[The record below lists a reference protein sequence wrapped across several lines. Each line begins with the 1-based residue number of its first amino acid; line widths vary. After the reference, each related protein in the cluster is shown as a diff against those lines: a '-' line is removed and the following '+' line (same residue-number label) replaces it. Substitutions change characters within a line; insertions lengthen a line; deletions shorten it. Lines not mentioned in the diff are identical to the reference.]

1 MENITTD
8 NYSRLD
14 YALADFLGARCG
26 LAGESKSQFRD
37 IVLALSA
44 AQSAGHSC
52 LMVNDAQQ
60 KILTASSMV
69 SDGGVNTP
77 LIMDGS
83 DSTGSADESINS
95 ARLYLQRYWQYESS
109 LVANIKQR
117 LTREVKP
124 PAQLDDLLEKYF
136 PTVPDST
143 ETDWQREAAAK
154 VTEQAFSMITGGPG
168 TGKTTTVLRILA
180 LLQEIHNGE
189 LSIALAA
196 PTGKAAMR
204 LQQSLMSGKLQLDLS
219 EDLLDSIP
227 EKVSTLHRLL
237 GPINQSNNFRHNANK
252 PLNCDLLV
260 VDEASMIDL
269 ALMSKLLAALAPDA
283 RLILL
288 GDQDQL
294 ASVESGAVLS
304 DLCASLP
311 EHTLQLKKTWRFSGP
326 IKELATA
333 VNQRSANPAWDI
345 LEDNAQD
352 IVNLVE
358 DDVIAHM
365 LSHYQGYIKQ
375 VKQSSDP
382 EVAFDAF
389 SKFQVLAALRKGKQG
404 VEGLNL
410 ELEKRLQ
417 SRGLET
423 YKTWYHGRPVMI
435 SRNDPSLGLFNGDI
449 GLCLYDETI
458 GQLRVW
464 FEQSDGSLRAIMPG
478 RLPEHETVYAM
489 TIHKSQGS
497 EFPHVM
503 IVLPENMN
511 PLLSRELLY
520 TAITRAKERVDVAA
534 TKSVFM
540 HTVNQQVQ
548 RNSGL
553 QAKLSTV
560 VS

>member
-1 MENITTD
+1 MD
-8 NYSRLD
+8 NDNFSRLD
-14 YALADFLGARCG
+14 YALADFLSARSG
-26 LAGESKSQFRD
+26 LDGEARSQFRD
-37 IVLALSA
+37 TVLALSA

-52 LMVNDAQQ
+52 LMVSDEQQ
-60 KILTASSMV
+60 TLLSSSPMV
-69 SDGGVNTP
+69 SDGHSNTP
-77 LIMDGS
+77 LVLDG
-83 DSTGSADESINS
+83 
-95 ARLYLQRYWQYESS
+95 ARLYLQRYWNYESS
-109 LVANIKQR
+109 LVANVKYR
-117 LTREVKP
+117 LTREITP
-124 PAQLDDLLEKYF
+124 PALLEGLLEKYF
-136 PTVPDST
+136 PTAADST

-219 EDLLDSIP
+219 EELLESIP

-237 GPINQSNNFRHNANK
+237 GPINQSNNFRHNAAK
-252 PLNCDLLV
+252 PLSCDLLV

-311 EHTLQLKKTWRFSGP
+311 EQTLQLKKTWRFTGP

-333 VNQRSANPAWDI
+333 VNQQSALPAWSI
-345 LEDNAQD
+345 LQD
-352 IVNLVE
+352 DSQSIVNVVE
-358 DDVIAHM
+358 DDVVSHM
-365 LSHYQGYIKQ
+365 LTHYQGYIKQ
-375 VKQSSDP
+375 VKQSNDP
-382 EVAFDAF
+382 EAAFAAF
-389 SKFQVLAALRKGKQG
+389 SGFQVLAALRKGKQG

-417 SRGLET
+417 SCGIDT
-423 YKTWYHGRPVMI
+423 YRTWYHGRPVMI

-458 GQLRVW
+458 SQLRVW

-503 IVLPENMN
+503 IVLPENIN

-520 TAITRAKERVDVAA
+520 TAITRAKVRVDIASI
-534 TKSVFM
+534 KSVFI
-540 HTVNQQVQ
+540 HTVKQQVQ

-553 QAKLSTV
+553 QAKLSAV
-560 VS
+560 NS

>member
-1 MENITTD
+1 MD
-8 NYSRLD
+8 NLTSDTFSRLD
-14 YALADFLGARCG
+14 YALADFLSGRSG
-26 LAGESKSQFRD
+26 LVDDDKAEFRQV
-37 IVLALSA
+37 VLALSA

-52 LMVNDAQQ
+52 LMINEQQ
-60 KILTASSMV
+60 ESLLSRSELV
-69 SDGGVNTP
+69 SGGEENTP
-77 LIMDGS
+77 LVIEG
-83 DSTGSADESINS
+83 E
-95 ARLYLQRYWQYESS
+95 RLYLQRYWQYESA
-109 LVANIKQR
+109 LVANIQQR
-117 LTREVKP
+117 LTQEITP
-124 PAQLDDLLEKYF
+124 PALLEGLLEKYF
-136 PTVPDST
+136 PSVADSN

-180 LLQEIHNGE
+180 LLQEIHHGE

-204 LQQSLMSGKLQLDLS
+204 LQQSLMLGKQQLDLP
-219 EDLLDSIP
+219 EDLLDAIP

-237 GPINQSNNFRHNANK
+237 GPINQSNHFRHNAKN
-252 PLNCDLLV
+252 PLSCDLLV

-269 ALMSKLLAALAPDA
+269 AMMSKLVAALAPDA

-311 EHTLQLKKTWRFSGP
+311 KQNLQLKKTWRFTGP
-326 IKELATA
+326 IKDLATA
-333 VNQRSANPAWDI
+333 VNQQSAAAAWDI
-345 LEDNAQD
+345 LQD
-352 IVNLVE
+352 ESQSIVNVVE
-358 DDVIAHM
+358 DDVITHM
-365 LSHYQGYIKQ
+365 LAHYQAYVAQ
-375 VKQSSDP
+375 VKQSNDP
-382 EVAFDAF
+382 QSAFEVF
-389 SKFQVLAALRKGKQG
+389 SSFQVLAALRKGKQG
-404 VEGLNL
+404 VEGLNV

-417 SRGLET
+417 SRGFDT

-449 GLCLYDETI
+449 GLCLYDESI

-464 FEQSDGSLRAIMPG
+464 FEQSDGTLRAIMPG

-503 IVLPENMN
+503 IVLPESVN

-520 TAITRAKERVDVAA
+520 TAITRAKVRVDVAA
-534 TKSVFM
+534 TQSVFL

-553 QAKLSTV
+553 QAKLLNASR
-560 VS
+560 

>member
-1 MENITTD
+1 MDALATD

-14 YALADFLGARCG
+14 YALADFLTARCG
-26 LAGESKSQFRD
+26 LESESQTQFREL
-37 IVLALSA
+37 VLALSS

-52 LMVNDAQQ
+52 LVVNDSQQ
-60 KILTASSMV
+60 NTLMTCHLV
-69 SDGGVNTP
+69 SNGESNTP
-77 LIMDGS
+77 LVLDG
-83 DSTGSADESINS
+83 T
-95 ARLYLQRYWQYESS
+95 RLYLQRYWRYESS
-109 LVANIKQR
+109 LVDNIKQR
-117 LTREVKP
+117 LTQEIMP
-124 PAQLDDLLEKYF
+124 PALLGGLLDKYF
-136 PTVPDST
+136 PSELGST

-204 LQQSLMSGKLQLDLS
+204 LQQSLMSGKVQLDLP

-237 GPINQSNNFRHNANK
+237 GPINQSNHFRHNAKK
-252 PLNCDLLV
+252 PLACNLLV

-269 ALMSKLLAALAPDA
+269 AMMSKLMAALAPDA

-311 EHTLQLKKTWRFSGP
+311 EQTLQLKKTYRFTGP
-326 IKELATA
+326 IKDLATA
-333 VNQRSANPAWDI
+333 VNQQSPIKAWNI
-345 LEDNAQD
+345 LQD
-352 IVNLVE
+352 DSQAVVNLVGD
-358 DDVIAHM
+358 DDVAHM

-375 VKQSSDP
+375 VKQSNDP
-382 EVAFDAF
+382 EAAFAAF
-389 SKFQVLAALRKGKQG
+389 SSFQVLAALRKGKQG

-423 YKTWYHGRPVMI
+423 YRTWYHGRPVMV
-435 SRNDPSLGLFNGDI
+435 SRNDPSLGVFNGDI

-458 GQLRVW
+458 GQLKVW

-503 IVLPENMN
+503 IVLPENIN

-520 TAITRAKERVDVAA
+520 TAITRAKTRVDVSAI
-534 TKSVFM
+534 KSVFV
-540 HTVNQQVQ
+540 HTIKQQVQ

-553 QAKLSTV
+553 QAKLLSA
-560 VS
+560 SS

>member
-1 MENITTD
+1 MDKIVTD

-14 YALADFLGARCG
+14 HALADFLSARCDLG
-26 LAGESKSQFRD
+26 GEPKSQFRD

-52 LMVNDAQQ
+52 LMMNDAQQ
-60 KILTASSMV
+60 TLLSTSNMV
-69 SDGGVNTP
+69 SSGEMNTP
-77 LIMDGS
+77 LVMDG
-83 DSTGSADESINS
+83 

-109 LVANIKQR
+109 LVADIKQR
-117 LTREVKP
+117 LTRPVTP
-124 PAQLDDLLEKYF
+124 PAQLDTLLEKYF
-136 PTVPDST
+136 PADAEST

-154 VTEQAFSMITGGPG
+154 VTTQAFSMITGGPG

-204 LQQSLMSGKLQLDLS
+204 LQQSLMSGKLQLDLT
-219 EDLLDSIP
+219 EDLLDAIP

-237 GPINQSNNFRHNANK
+237 GPINQSNHFRHNADK

-269 ALMSKLLAALAPDA
+269 ALMSKLLVALAPDA

-311 EHTLQLKKTWRFSGP
+311 EQTLQLKKTYRFSGP

-333 VNQRSANPAWDI
+333 VNQRSASLAWNI
-345 LEDNAQD
+345 LEDSSQD
-352 IVNLVE
+352 IVNLVS
-358 DDVIAHM
+358 DDVISHM

-375 VKQSSDP
+375 VKQSNDP
-382 EVAFDAF
+382 EAAFEAF
-389 SKFQVLAALRKGKQG
+389 SSFQVLAALRKGKQG

-417 SRGLET
+417 SRGIET
-423 YKTWYHGRPVMI
+423 YRTWYHGRPVMI

-503 IVLPENMN
+503 IVLPENIN

-520 TAITRAKERVDVAA
+520 TAITRAKVRVDVAT
-534 TKSVFM
+534 TKPVFM

-553 QAKLSTV
+553 QAKLSGV

>member
-1 MENITTD
+1 MEAD

-14 YALADFLGARCG
+14 YALADFMSARCN
-26 LAGESKSQFRD
+26 LDGELQTQFRD
-37 IVLALSA
+37 IVLALSS

-52 LMVNDAQQ
+52 LHVDEAQQ
-60 KILTASSMV
+60 HILIGSSIV
-69 SDGGVNTP
+69 SSGDANTP
-77 LIMDGS
+77 LILDNG
-83 DSTGSADESINS
+83 
-95 ARLYLQRYWQYESS
+95 RLYLQRYWQYESS
-109 LVANIKQR
+109 LVSAIKKR
-117 LTREVKP
+117 LTRDITP
-124 PAQLDDLLEKYF
+124 PALLEALLDKYF
-136 PTVPDST
+136 GNSAENT

-154 VTEQAFSMITGGPG
+154 VTEQVFSMITGGPG
-168 TGKTTTVLRILA
+168 TGKTTTVLKILA
-180 LLQEIHNGE
+180 LLQEIHQGE

-204 LQQSLMSGKLQLDLS
+204 LQQSLMSGKSGLELS
-219 EDLLDSIP
+219 DALLASIP

-237 GPINQSNNFRHNANK
+237 GPINQSNYFRHNASK
-252 PLNCDLLV
+252 PLGYDLLV

-269 ALMSKLLAALAPDA
+269 ALMSKLLSALAPDA

-304 DLCASLP
+304 DLCAILP
-311 EHTLQLKKTWRFSGP
+311 EQTLQLKKTWRFTGP
-326 IKELATA
+326 IKDLATA
-333 VNQRSANPAWDI
+333 VNKRSARPAWAI
-345 LEDNAQD
+345 LQD
-352 IVNLVE
+352 SSQAVVNLVE
-358 DDVIAHM
+358 DGVISHM
-365 LSHYQGYIKQ
+365 LNHYQAYIAQ
-375 VKQSSDP
+375 VKQSNEP
-382 EVAFDAF
+382 EAAFAAF

-423 YKTWYHGRPVMI
+423 FRTWYHGRPVMI

-449 GLCLYDETI
+449 GLCLYDEEI
-458 GQLRVW
+458 KQLRVW
-464 FEQSDGSLRAIMPG
+464 FEQSDGSIRAIMPG

-503 IVLPENMN
+503 IVLPETIN

-520 TAITRAKERVDVAA
+520 TAITRAKTRVDVA
-534 TKSVFM
+534 TTQSVFT
-540 HTVNQQVQ
+540 HTVKQQVQ

-553 QAKLSTV
+553 QAKLLMVNS
-560 VS
+560 

>member
-1 MENITTD
+1 METG

-14 YALADFLGARCG
+14 HALADFMSARCN
-26 LAGESKSQFRD
+26 LDGEKQSQFRD
-37 IVLALSA
+37 IVLALSS
-44 AQSAGHSC
+44 AQSSGHSC
-52 LMVNDAQQ
+52 LNVDEPQQ
-60 KILTASSMV
+60 HVLSDSNIV
-69 SDGGVNTP
+69 SDGGSNTP
-77 LIMDGS
+77 LVLDNG
-83 DSTGSADESINS
+83 
-95 ARLYLQRYWQYESS
+95 RLYLQRYWQYESS
-109 LVANIKQR
+109 LAAAIKQR
-117 LTREVKP
+117 LTRKITP
-124 PAQLDDLLEKYF
+124 PALLDGLLDIYF
-136 PTVPDST
+136 GNSFNNT

-168 TGKTTTVLRILA
+168 TGKTTTVLKILA
-180 LLQEIHNGE
+180 LLQEIHQGE

-204 LQQSLMSGKLQLDLS
+204 LQQSLMSGKAGLDLPES
-219 EDLLDSIP
+219 LLDSIP

-237 GPINQSNNFRHNANK
+237 GPINQSNYFRHDASK
-252 PLNCDLLV
+252 PLSYDLLV
-260 VDEASMIDL
+260 VDEASMVDL

-311 EHTLQLKKTWRFSGP
+311 EQTLQLKKTWRFTGP
-326 IKELATA
+326 IKDLATA
-333 VNQRSANPAWDI
+333 VNKRSARPAWNI
-345 LEDNAQD
+345 LKDSAQTV
-352 IVNLVE
+352 VNLVE
-358 DDVIAHM
+358 EGVISHM
-365 LSHYQGYIKQ
+365 LNHYQGYVAQ

-382 EVAFDAF
+382 EAAFAAF

-423 YKTWYHGRPVMI
+423 YRTWYHGRPVMI

-449 GLCLYDETI
+449 GLCLYDEEI
-458 GQLRVW
+458 KQLRVW
-464 FEQSDGSLRAIMPG
+464 FEQSDGRIRPIMPG

-503 IVLPENMN
+503 IVLPETIN

-520 TAITRAKERVDVAA
+520 TAITRAKEQVDVA
-534 TKSVFM
+534 TTQSVFM
-540 HTVNQQVQ
+540 HTVKQQVQ

-553 QAKLSTV
+553 KAKLITV
-560 VS
+560 NS